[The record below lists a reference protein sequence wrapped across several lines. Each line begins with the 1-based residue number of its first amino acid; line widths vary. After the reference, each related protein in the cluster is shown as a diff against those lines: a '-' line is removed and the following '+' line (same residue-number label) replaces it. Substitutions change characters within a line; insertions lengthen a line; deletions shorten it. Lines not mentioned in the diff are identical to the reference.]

1 MKLVILDREGVI
13 NRAVQG
19 YVLGPE
25 QFEPLPGSLEAI
37 ARLHHAGYRVAV
49 ATNQAPLSRGLFDMA
64 MLNTIHQ
71 RMCRLVE
78 AVGGRIDAI
87 AICPHSPEQD
97 CNCRKPR
104 PGMLLEL
111 IDRFGA
117 LPAQTTMIGDTPADV
132 LAGLAAGCDTWLVR
146 TGHGQA
152 TLDSGLLPPQ
162 VQVCND
168 LADAVD
174 SLLGAEHGARPPEA
188 VLAPPRGDSAQR
200 EGGTTHGARPPEG
213 VLAPPWGDSAQ
224 REGGTTHGARP
235 PEAVLAPPA
244 APKTP

>member
-1 MKLVILDREGVI
+1 VKLVILDRGGVI
-13 NRAVQG
+13 NRAVEG
-19 YVLGPE
+19 YVLSPE
-25 QFEPLPGSLEAI
+25 QVEPLPGSLEAI
-37 ARLHHAGYRVAV
+37 ARLHHAGFRVAV

-64 MLNTIHQ
+64 MLNAINQ

-78 AVGGRIDAI
+78 AAGGRIDAI

-117 LPAQTTMIGDTPADV
+117 VPAQTTMIGDTPADV

-146 TGHGQA
+146 SGHGQA
-152 TLDSGLLPPQ
+152 AIDSGQLPPQ

-168 LADAVD
+168 LADAVPW
-174 SLLGAEHGARPPEA
+174 LLGEQPAARPPEGG
-188 VLAPPRGDSAQR
+188 LAPPRGDSAQR
-200 EGGTTHGARPPEG
+200 EGGTEPAARPPEG
-213 VLAPPWGDSAQ
+213 GLAPPDASPADP
-224 REGGTTHGARP
+224 TTP
-235 PEAVLAPPA
+235 
-244 APKTP
+244 